1 MFAGRY
7 EYAIDNKSRVSIPAK
22 FREILASQ
30 YDLRLGL
37 TNLDG
42 CIVAYPVREWTDLQ
56 ERLSVR
62 DFHGSPQA
70 RDFLRFY
77 YGGYTECPV
86 DRLGR
91 ILLPQSLKNYA
102 GITKNVTIIGM
113 NRSIEIWAQ
122 EVWEDLMAKT
132 TSDRGQMQTIL
143 SELGL

>member
-22 FREILASQ
+22 FREVLSAG

-42 CIVAYPVREWTDLQ
+42 CIVAYPVNEWSSIQ
-56 ERLSVR
+56 ERLSAKEPLRTEV
-62 DFHGSPQA
+62 

-91 ILLPQSLKNYA
+91 VLIPQSLKNYA

-132 TSDRGQMQTIL
+132 TSDRGQMQAIL